1 MNCTF
6 TPIIGRVFLK
16 YGPKVQITTVIRYM
30 LYVTIKTDTATWMIN
45 LTHIIWK
52 LGVGMVLA
60 STKYIKGG
68 DVNNGKSI

>member
-1 MNCTF
+1 
-6 TPIIGRVFLK
+6 
-16 YGPKVQITTVIRYM
+16 M

-52 LGVGMVLA
+52 LGVDMVLA